1 MLQFKKIVAAGSA
14 TILENDQDRFPIK
27 AGQKGNYPVFSYSG
41 LDDSTDAKTGNALQ
55 SDGFHWMADAAYN
68 QSK

>member
-1 MLQFKKIVAAGSA
+1 MLQLKEEAAAGSA
-14 TILENDQDRFPIK
+14 TIMENDKDNFPIN
-27 AGQKGNYPVFSYSG
+27 AWQKGNYPVFSYSG

-55 SDGFHWMADAAYN
+55 NEGSHWMADAAYN